1 MGRCV
6 GGFAVVICGP
16 SVVSR
21 VKIGSAQ
28 VNLLT
33 SLRINRNPD
42 SPKSCRTGIGH
53 LDHLKALGAL
63 EAELGSAFP
72 RDQFSK

>member
-1 MGRCV
+1 
-6 GGFAVVICGP
+6 
-16 SVVSR
+16 

-42 SPKSCRTGIGH
+42 SAKSCRTGIGH

-63 EAELGSAFP
+63 EAELGRAFP
-72 RDQFSK
+72 PRSIFQVRKITYTEIYADT